1 MFRRIMSDMKR
12 TVYVWSEVY
21 NLLPA
26 LQTSLPEVNF
36 EQIRSPEECEKYTDI
51 LPKETE
57 LLKNADILVA
67 DTKVIANVLDYIPN
81 VKWVQS
87 TWAGVEALF
96 KKLNKNKIPNFILTK
111 LGNESFADYMAEYI
125 IAQIIINERQFY
137 QLWDNQKDSK
147 WIRVEKEKG
156 RILQNLT
163 VGILGVGTIGSRVA
177 KFLKQRGSTIYG
189 FAKHPR
195 SIEEFGDF
203 DKIVTD
209 ISDLLME
216 CDYLCNVLPSTSE
229 TRGLLNGNV
238 LQKCLK
244 KPVFINIGRGDIIK
258 EEDLIYALKE
268 KWISKAVL
276 DVFETEPLPP
286 NNLLWKIPEVII
298 TPHIG
303 SITQHHQVAQCFTEN
318 YKRFLSGKQLL
329 YVVDWKQ
336 GY

>member
-1 MFRRIMSDMKR
+1 
-12 TVYVWSEVY
+12 
-21 NLLPA
+21 
-26 LQTSLPEVNF
+26 
-36 EQIRSPEECEKYTDI
+36 
-51 LPKETE
+51 
-57 LLKNADILVA
+57 
-67 DTKVIANVLDYIPN
+67 
-81 VKWVQS
+81 
-87 TWAGVEALF
+87 
-96 KKLNKNKIPNFILTK
+96 
-111 LGNESFADYMAEYI
+111 MAEYI

-137 QLWDNQKDSK
+137 QFWDNQKDSK

-318 YKRFLSGKQLL
+318 YKRFLSGKELL